1 MESRALIQLEFTKVL
16 AHLSRLAVSEPGGQ
30 ACLALTPLDNPR
42 ELAAA
47 QELLRQAMT
56 CASDTGLRVRAFPD
70 LSGVFQY
77 LSQAHRTLDAD
88 GLWAVR
94 EVLET
99 ARALRE
105 YFEPGRESS
114 RWPLL
119 SDTVRLAPWPERLFP
134 ALRRC
139 LAKDG
144 GLRDESSPEL
154 FSVRQEIRRIHQRCT
169 TQVKDFVA
177 KEGLGPYLQDDY
189 MTISSDRYVLPL
201 KTNFKGRVQG
211 IVHDYSQTG
220 ETCYVE
226 PMFLVEVNNR
236 LQELK
241 REEREEEQKV
251 LTYLTGLVRDEEDAL
266 RAVYGLAVDTDV
278 LLAKAALAGLLD
290 GRVPEVGGEGSV
302 ELFAVRHPLL
312 ALSEPE
318 KARPVDIL
326 LKPDQRALIISGA
339 NAAGKTVCLKTLGL
353 TALMALAGLP
363 VAVREGSRLPFW
375 SDVYVFMGDEQSLE
389 DHLSTFTA
397 QISHLSRV
405 WGGLGPDCLVLLDEF
420 GAGTDPAQG
429 AALAQAVVDK
439 LLERGVF
446 VAAATHFP
454 ALKAYGL
461 TKPGA
466 RSASMLFDPKSKK
479 PLYVLAYDQVGASVA
494 LDVARECGLD
504 EEVLDQA
511 QRYLLMGG
519 EDSAKLFDRLNEL
532 ALERELELQ
541 ALAGERLKLTERRR
555 KLADTFEKDRRML
568 LEDLAGKA
576 RDILRDAEREKI
588 GRKQA
593 LKELAET
600 RKAVEKLGGGDGAS
614 QEAVAPA
621 WAFED
626 ILPGLR
632 VRLKGWDKDGT
643 VREKDDKRR
652 ALKVDMGGVSLWAP
666 FEDVALTTGG
676 ELKTSGQVPVLA
688 SAKSGAQLGART
700 GPQAGAKSQAAV
712 QPQSTVS
719 LPSVGPSMTLD
730 LRGMRADEALIE
742 LAAILDKA
750 ILRGAGSL
758 EIVHGRGTG
767 ALRREVHAFLK
778 VSPTVA
784 SFQLAPEDRGGDG
797 MTMVELK

>member
-16 AHLSRLAVSEPGGQ
+16 SHLSRLAVSEPGAE
-30 ACLALTPLDNPR
+30 ACLSLAPQGNPG
-42 ELAAA
+42 ELAVA
-47 QELLRQAMT
+47 QELLRQAMA
-56 CASDTGLRVRAFPD
+56 CVSESGLRMHAFPA
-70 LSGVFQY
+70 LGGVFQY

-94 EVLET
+94 EVLEA

-105 YFEPGRESS
+105 HFEPGRESS

-119 SDTVRLAPWPERLFP
+119 SETVRLTPWPERLFP
-134 ALRRC
+134 ALKRC

-169 TQVKDFVA
+169 SQVKDFVA

-236 LQELK
+236 LQELR

-251 LTYLTGLVRDEEDAL
+251 LVYLTGLARDEEDAL

-278 LLAKAALAGLLD
+278 LMAKAALGGLLD
-290 GRVPEVGGEGSV
+290 GRAPEVGGAGSV
-302 ELFAVRHPLL
+302 ELFAARHPLL
-312 ALSEPE
+312 VLSEPE

-363 VAVREGSRLPFW
+363 VAAREGSRLPFW
-375 SDVYVFMGDEQSLE
+375 NEVHVFMGDEQSLE

-397 QISHLSRV
+397 QISHLSGAWDR
-405 WGGLGPDCLVLLDEF
+405 LGPDCLVLLDEF

-466 RSASMLFDPKSKK
+466 RSASMLFDPRSKK

-504 EEVLDQA
+504 EAVLDQA
-511 QRYLLMGG
+511 QKYLLMGG
-519 EDSAKLFDRLNEL
+519 EDSARLFDRLNEL
-532 ALERELELQ
+532 ALERETELQ
-541 ALAGERLKLTERRR
+541 ALADERLKLAERRR
-555 KLADTFEKDRRML
+555 KLAETFEKERGRL
-568 LEDLAGKA
+568 LSDLAGKA

-600 RKAVEKLGGGDGAS
+600 RKAVEKLG
-614 QEAVAPA
+614 VAEHAAARVEQTPA

-626 ILPGLR
+626 VAPGLR
-632 VRLKGWDKDGT
+632 VRLKGWDKAGT
-643 VREKDDKRR
+643 VREKDEKRR
-652 ALKVDMGGVSLWAP
+652 ALKVDMGGVSLWSP
-666 FEDVALTTGG
+666 FEDVTPVPDGGASKADGQPTG
-676 ELKTSGQVPVLA
+676 QA
-688 SAKSGAQLGART
+688 SARSGL
-700 GPQAGAKSQAAV
+700 QAGAKSAAS
-712 QPQSTVS
+712 QPGESGTAAGS
-719 LPSVGPSMTLD
+719 GPLLALD
-730 LRGMRADEALIE
+730 LRGMRADEALSA
-742 LAAILDKA
+742 LAAMLDKA
-750 ILRGAGSL
+750 ILRGAGGL

-778 VSPTVA
+778 ESPSVA
-784 SFQLAPEDRGGDG
+784 FFQLAPEDRGGDG

>member
-1 MESRALIQLEFTKVL
+1 MESRALHQLEFTKVL
-16 AHLSRLAVSEPGGQ
+16 ALFSKLAVSEPGVQ
-30 ACLALTPLDNPR
+30 ACRALAPLESPA
-42 ELAAA
+42 ELAMA
-47 QELLRQAMT
+47 QDLLRQAVF
-56 CASDTGLRVRAFPD
+56 CVSDTGLRIQAFPELD
-70 LSGVFQY
+70 GVFRY
-77 LSQAHRTLDAD
+77 LAQAHRTLDAD
-88 GLWAVR
+88 GFWAVR
-94 EVLET
+94 EVLE
-99 ARALRE
+99 ACRALRDHFDSGSG
-105 YFEPGRESS
+105 FE

-119 SDTVRLAPWPERLFP
+119 AETVLGCIWPQKLFP
-134 ALRRC
+134 ALKRC

-154 FSVRQEIRRIHQRCT
+154 FSVRQEIRRIHQRCSS
-169 TQVKDFVA
+169 QVKDFVS
-177 KEGLGPYLQDDY
+177 KEGLALFLQDEY

-201 KTNFKGRVQG
+201 KSNFKGRIQG
-211 IVHDYSQTG
+211 IIHDYSQTG

-226 PMFLVEVNNR
+226 PMFLVDVNNR

-251 LTYLTGLVRDEEDAL
+251 LKFLTGLARDEEPAL
-266 RAVYGLAVDTDV
+266 RAAYTLAVDTDV
-278 LLAKAALAGLLD
+278 LLAKVALAGLLD
-290 GRVPEVGGEGSV
+290 GHVPEVGGEGSV
-302 ELFAVRHPLL
+302 ELFAARHPLL
-312 ALSEPE
+312 AMADAA

-326 LKPDQRALIISGA
+326 LKPEQRALVISGA

-353 TALMALAGLP
+353 TAVMALAGMP

-375 SDVYVFMGDEQSLE
+375 KDVYVFMGDEQSLE

-405 WGGLGPDCLVLLDEF
+405 WDTLGGDSLVLLDEF

-439 LLERGVF
+439 LLDKGSF

-466 RSASMLFDPKSKK
+466 RSASMLFDPKTKK

-494 LDVARECGLD
+494 LDVARDCGLA

-511 QRYLLMGG
+511 QKYLLMGG
-519 EDSAKLFDRLNEL
+519 EDSARLFDRLNEL

-541 ALAGERLKLTERRR
+541 SLAKEKLKLEERRR
-555 KLADTFEKDRRML
+555 KLAESFEKERKIL
-568 LEDLAGKA
+568 LEELKSQA
-576 RDILRDAEREKI
+576 RTILRQAETEKI

-600 RKAVEKLGGGDGAS
+600 RKSVEKLGPQVD
-614 QEAVAPA
+614 EAPA
-621 WAFED
+621 VQAWAWED
-626 ILPGLR
+626 VKAGDR
-632 VRLKGWDKDGT
+632 VRLKGWDKSGT
-643 VREKDDKRR
+643 VRELDDKRK
-652 ALKVDMGGVSLWAP
+652 ALKVDMGGVSLWAA
-666 FEDVALTTGG
+666 FEDVALAP
-676 ELKTSGQVPVLA
+676 EQ
-688 SAKSGAQLGART
+688 ART
-700 GPQAGAKSQAAV
+700 GTGAAGPARAGATGKSGG
-712 QPQSTVS
+712 TVS
-719 LPSVGPSMTLD
+719 PGSFHGQAKDSSSGKGEPSGPTMVLD
-730 LRGMRADEALIE
+730 LRGMRADVALSE
-742 LAAILDKA
+742 LSAFLDKA
-750 ILRGAGSL
+750 ILRGAGGL

-778 VSPTVA
+778 EFPAVA
-784 SFQLAPEDRGGDG
+784 SFALASEERGGDG